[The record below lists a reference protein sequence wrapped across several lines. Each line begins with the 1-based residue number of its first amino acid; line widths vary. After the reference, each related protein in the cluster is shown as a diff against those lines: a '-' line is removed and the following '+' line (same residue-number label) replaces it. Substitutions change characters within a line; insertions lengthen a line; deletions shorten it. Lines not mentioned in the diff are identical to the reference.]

1 MLTSKHL
8 EDVTGAIVN
17 SQILRFLIAVAE
29 LGLMFVVLTLILI
42 ASPFSAFVAALVASL
57 AGLVAAITGRG
68 LPRLRG
74 RIKGISAFVVAGI
87 FALIASQAHETGQR
101 ETRLAELRQADPE
114 AYLAELAPIDQ
125 ERWLEELGELRPE
138 RYAEEIERRETELQ
152 AQREAKAA
160 EAARRA
166 EAEAVERRE
175 ADARAAE
182 AAQRLIAGSD
192 DLDEHRAVFARVAV
206 ELVENGTCT
215 EAEFVENG
223 GWVRSTTF
231 EARQVY
237 FMYCGGSTVANR
249 LYLDATTG
257 DVFRGTDGRENPA
270 SDENSSAQAAERLAQ
285 CRDHEV
291 EAYTMIKAD
300 VRRVLV
306 APSTA
311 EFPWRYDA
319 GTGHLGDCLYRVNG
333 HFDAQN
339 GFGAMLRGTFTG
351 TIRYFPERGSWQ
363 TQSLS
368 VN

>member
-8 EDVTGAIVN
+8 EDVTGAIVTA
-17 SQILRFLIAVAE
+17 QIIRFLIAIAE
-29 LGLMFVVLTLILI
+29 LGLMFVALTLILI
-42 ASPFSAFVAALVASL
+42 ASPFAAFVAALGVSF

-74 RIKGISAFVVAGI
+74 RIKGISAFAVAGI
-87 FALIASQAHETGQR
+87 FALIASQAHEADQR
-101 ETRLAELRQADPE
+101 ETRWAELRQADPE

-125 ERWLEELGELRPE
+125 ERWLEELSELRPE
-138 RYAEEIERRETELQ
+138 RYAEEVALRQ
-152 AQREAKAA
+152 AQREAEAA

-166 EAEAVERRE
+166 EAEAAERRE
-175 ADARAAE
+175 ANARAAA

-192 DLDEHRAVFARVAV
+192 DLDGHHAVFARVAA

-231 EARQVY
+231 ETRQVY
-237 FMYCGGSTVANR
+237 FMYCGGSAVANR
-249 LYLDATTG
+249 LYLDAATG
-257 DVFRGTDGRENPA
+257 DVFRGTDGRESPA
-270 SDENSSAQAAERLAQ
+270 SDADLSAQDAERLAQ
-285 CRDHEV
+285 CTDQKSS
-291 EAYTMIKAD
+291 EAYVMIQAD
-300 VRRVLV
+300 VRRALV

-311 EFPWRYDA
+311 EFPSRYGA
-319 GTGHLGDCLYRVNG
+319 GTGHAGDCLYKVNG
-333 HFDAQN
+333 HFDSQN
-339 GFGAMLRGTFTG
+339 GFGAILRGTFSG

-363 TQSLS
+363 TQSLT